1 MCLLIIYEVF
11 LVKTEGWRMLSD
23 SDVEAIGQK
32 VNLHGV

>member
-1 MCLLIIYEVF
+1 
-11 LVKTEGWRMLSD
+11 MLSD